1 MDFEEIAFVESI
13 PAFFTLASIDLAILL
28 GIIASLG
35 FSDRI
40 KNFINNLTKG
50 LDGLTD
56 MFSEIINLLRDII
69 SGLYN
74 LIVKGLLGGL
84 WNIITG
90 IQLDPLILLIIAIV
104 FAVFLVVIIMIISE
118 KNIIGRLMRK
128 LGYFGLGLAEL
139 PYAIYESLDHLWMK
153 FLKSFGRFITSNMVT
168 KNSRTFYRKIV
179 LVVLLYALWTFVWG
193 LLILTNEI
201 LKPEFATQL
210 QLDPNLIY
218 KQISYF
224 IIVILL
230 SGFLAG
236 NVLLFVLSRVLKIVS
251 KNKYQAH
258 EDEIADVRHKSLLAY
273 IQPKENLAV
282 LSITDLARLVDIP
295 KDQIASHFNDK
306 VLKDWVLIGNSI
318 VNERLY
324 KERIDYVEELVDEGL
339 DNEDIKPLIKA
350 IDYLSFMQKGFRNVS
365 QYIDDLEERKEM
377 INEDIADIR
386 GLYGSTTY
394 VSNEKNEEG

>member
-1 MDFEEIAFVESI
+1 
-13 PAFFTLASIDLAILL
+13 
-28 GIIASLG
+28 
-35 FSDRI
+35 
-40 KNFINNLTKG
+40 
-50 LDGLTD
+50 